1 LRNFADWVINRM
13 VVVAVFA
20 LNIADPGRSLTRAQ
34 DLAGSPPI
42 EEEGGKF

>member
-1 LRNFADWVINRM
+1 M